1 MRRVCAL
8 ALCLATL
15 GAPAFAAD
23 PVKVGM
29 ITTLS
34 GPGGYLGE
42 DMRDGFSL
50 GAAGGTVPLQ
60 LLVEDDALKPGTAK
74 QIAERMLKTDKA
86 RIFTGT
92 IFTNV
97 FLAIAPD
104 LLEAGAT
111 VLANVPAPN
120 NYAGKDCEPG
130 YFASG
135 WDETLHA
142 SAGELANRL
151 GYKKIFLMAPNYQAG
166 KEVIAAVKRMYKGEV
181 AGELYT
187 RLDQTDFA
195 AEIAQ
200 IRAAKPD
207 ALYQFQPGGLGITFI
222 KQYAQAGLNRD
233 IPMVVAS
240 PSADAR
246 ILAAVG
252 DAALGMQVTVNW
264 ATGFEN
270 PASRQF
276 VSAFRE
282 KYGREP
288 TVYAAHGYDTAR
300 LIASALAASGNNPDA
315 PAFRTAL
322 AKADFPTVRGHFRFA
337 SNHGPVQDWYHVSV
351 EPGADGRPA
360 LTVKEKFMADAG
372 GYLAEQCKMK

>member
-1 MRRVCAL
+1 MRRLIAPAL
-8 ALCLATL
+8 LLASL
-15 GAPAFAAD
+15 SAPAFAAD

-42 DMRDGFSL
+42 DMRDGFRL
-50 GAAGGTVPLQ
+50 GATGATVPIE

-74 QIAERMLKTDKA
+74 QIAERMLKSDKA

-104 LLEAGAT
+104 LLESGAT

-120 NYAGKDCEPG
+120 NYAGKECEPG
-130 YFASG
+130 YFNSG

-142 SAGELANRL
+142 SAGQLANNL
-151 GYKKIFLMAPNYQAG
+151 GYKKIFLIAPNYQAG
-166 KEVIAAVKRMYKGEV
+166 KDVIAAVKRMYKGEV

-200 IRAAKPD
+200 IRAARPD

-222 KQYAQAGLNRD
+222 KQYAQAGLNRE

-240 PSADAR
+240 PSLDAR
-246 ILAAVG
+246 ILSAVG
-252 DAALGMQVTVNW
+252 DAALGMQVAANW
-264 ATGFEN
+264 STSFDN
-270 PASRQF
+270 PASQEF
-276 VSAFRE
+276 VANFRS

-300 LIASALAASGNNPDA
+300 LIGAALAKSGGNPDA
-315 PAFRTAL
+315 PAFRTEL
-322 AKADFPTVRGHFRFA
+322 AKADFPTVRGHLRFA
-337 SNHGPVQDWYHVSV
+337 SNHGPVQDWYRLSV

-360 LTVKEKFMADAG
+360 LALKEKFMPDAG
-372 GYLAEQCKMK
+372 GYLADQCKMK

>member
-1 MRRVCAL
+1 MRRVLAP
-8 ALCLATL
+8 ALCLAL
-15 GAPAFAAD
+15 LSAPAQAAD

-42 DMRDGFSL
+42 DMRDGFRL
-50 GAAGGTVPLQ
+50 GATGGAVPLQ

-74 QIAERMLKTDKA
+74 QIAERMLKSDKA

-97 FLAIAPD
+97 FMAIVPD
-104 LLEAGAT
+104 LLESGAT

-120 NYAGKDCEPG
+120 TYAGKDCDPG
-130 YFASG
+130 YFNSG
-135 WDETLHA
+135 WDETLH
-142 SAGELANRL
+142 SAAGRLATLL
-151 GYKKIFLMAPNYQAG
+151 GHKKIFLIAPNYQAG
-166 KEVIAAVKRMYKGEV
+166 KEVIAAVKRMYQGEI

-200 IRAAKPD
+200 IRAARPD

-222 KQYAQAGLNRD
+222 KQYAQAGLNSE

-240 PSADAR
+240 PSLDAR

-252 DAALGMQVTVNW
+252 DAALGMQVAVNW
-264 ATGFEN
+264 STGLEN
-270 PASRQF
+270 PANKEF
-276 VSAFRE
+276 VEAFRAQY
-282 KYGREP
+282 KREP

-300 LIASALAASGNNPDA
+300 LIAASLAKSGGDPDA
-315 PAFRTAL
+315 PAFRNAL
-322 AKADFPTVRGHFRFA
+322 AKADFPTVRGHLRFA
-337 SNHGPVQDWYHVSV
+337 SNHGPMQDWYRLSV
-351 EPGADGRPA
+351 EPGPDGRPA
-360 LTVKEKFMADAG
+360 LALKEKFLPDAG

>member
-1 MRRVCAL
+1 MRRL
-8 ALCLATL
+8 LATTMCLSIL
-15 GAPAFAAD
+15 GLPALAAD

-42 DMRDGFSL
+42 DMRDGFRL
-50 GAAGGTVPLQ
+50 GAAGGAVPLE
-60 LLVEDDALKPGTAK
+60 LLVEDDALKPGTGK
-74 QIAERMLKTDKA
+74 QIAERMLKSDKA

-111 VLANVPAPN
+111 VLANVPSPSS
-120 NYAGKDCEPG
+120 YAGKDCEPG
-130 YFASG
+130 YFNSG
-135 WDETLHA
+135 WDETLHSAAGRLA
-142 SAGELANRL
+142 SQL
-151 GYKKIFLMAPNYQAG
+151 GHKKIFLIAPNYQAG
-166 KEVIAAVKRMYKGEV
+166 KEVIAAVKRMYQGEV
-181 AGELYT
+181 VGELYT

-240 PSADAR
+240 PSLDAR

-252 DAALGMQVTVNW
+252 EAALGMQVAANW
-264 ATGFEN
+264 STGFDN
-270 PASRQF
+270 PVSKEF
-276 VSAFRE
+276 VTAFRA
-282 KYGREP
+282 KYNRDP

-300 LIASALAASGNNPDA
+300 LITAALAKSGGNPDA
-315 PAFRTAL
+315 PGFRAEL
-322 AKADFPTVRGHFRFA
+322 KKADFPTVRGHLRFA
-337 SNHGPVQDWYHVSV
+337 SNQAPIQDWYRLSV
-351 EPGADGRPA
+351 EPGPDGRPA
-360 LTVKEKFMADAG
+360 LTLKEKFLPDTG
-372 GYLAEQCKMK
+372 GYLADQCKMK